1 MAKGN
6 FDASL
11 KEILIHEGGYVNH
24 PSDPGGRTN
33 LGVTQRVYEEW
44 IGYKVNEAIMR
55 KLTVDHVKTLYKVR
69 FWDTNY
75 CDDLPIGLD
84 LCVFDFGVNAGT
96 SRSARYLQRMVGAKE
111 DGVIGP
117 KTLSS
122 VKQMAKDIGISGCV
136 KRYQDMRRDY
146 YKILKH
152 FPTFG
157 KGWLRRVEE
166 VERTALKMIPKG
178 MDNA

>member
-6 FDASL
+6 FEPSL
-11 KEILIHEGGYVNH
+11 KEVLIHEGGYVNH

-44 IGYKVNEAIMR
+44 VGYPVNEAIMR

-69 FWDTNY
+69 YWDAIH
-75 CDDLPIGLD
+75 CDDLSIGLD

-96 SRSARYLQRMVGAKE
+96 SRAARYLQRMVGAKE

-117 KTLSS
+117 RTLSS
-122 VKQMAKDIGISGCV
+122 VRQMAKDIGISGCIM
-136 KRYQDMRRDY
+136 RYQDMRRDY
-146 YKILKH
+146 YRMLKH

-157 KGWLRRVEE
+157 KGWLRRVKE
-166 VERTALKMIPKG
+166 VEHTALKMIPKG
-178 MDNA
+178 MDHA